1 MHSLHQAVE
10 KDVKNK
16 LEVLFEQW
24 RDDAVGQGVP
34 WMKAGDVIR
43 AMKKTLDTCE
53 REKRGEVKALPDGR
67 NVVAE
72 DGTQGELN
80 LINPRLPPSCCSAR
94 ATTNVLCF
102 VLPGV
107 SRITDQRVGRFARQV
122 YCPRIPDQR
131 LHHRC
136 VRVAATVH
144 I

>member
-67 NVVAE
+67 NVVAQ
-72 DGTQGELN
+72 DGTQGELYLN
-80 LINPRLPPSCCSAR
+80 QSAPTTELLPQRERQPTPC
-94 ATTNVLCF
+94 VLC
-102 VLPGV
+102 
-107 SRITDQRVGRFARQV
+107 
-122 YCPRIPDQR
+122 Y
-131 LHHRC
+131 RC
-136 VRVAATVH
+136 EQNHGQKSWTFR
-144 I
+144 